1 MQKKWWYIIAGAI
14 VVIGVVLAIIFW
26 PKEDKPTATASA
38 PEELSAEFL
47 QIDPAYADSLIAT
60 LSLSEKINGIIIH
73 ELLDTSTI
81 DTSAKYAGHM
91 HSYLDFERLAE
102 LHNDSVEL
110 KGINGIS
117 LNSCLGNYKDSS
129 FQQIASHS
137 SKLELDSM
145 RSLITKIKNYYG
157 INFIDLGIHQMSND
171 LQNYYLND
179 FVLPLTDSLLKD
191 SALLCVEISSP
202 YDSASIQLLQ
212 NQLKP
217 LVNAGINTLRP
228 HRQNQLSDSLLKA
241 LKFKGLMIYHA
252 DSHNISNLLNF
263 GTDAIISNNPSYV
276 RQEINK
282 LLERGEVSEN
292 LLDQRLKRVIM
303 ARQWAKSIR
312 YGYHNHITAK
322 YFRLKT
328 QSFANHLV
336 RNAICVVKNKQNV
349 LPFKEE
355 HDKINLVRIGDRV
368 PKLSAGVSHYTQA
381 VYYSA
386 NDVSSH
392 TKLAWSK
399 LVGKP
404 VIIALNDDSFNP
416 KVDTAFIRKVTD
428 LDAQTNLVLA
438 YLGHDSIANYFPELE
453 TIIKLNVGSDY
464 EWDMLG
470 QLLYGGVSNSGSI
483 AENKISKTRLGYT
496 KPIDVG
502 LDIDS
507 LYAISWIAIEGINN
521 RAFPGC
527 QVWAVKD
534 GMVVYDG
541 AFGHSSYKK
550 QVAVDNNHIY
560 DLASVT
566 KVAATTV
573 AAMMLYD
580 KEKFALQDSLY
591 KYIPDTIY
599 QHLFR
604 RRSTLDHI
612 TWQQL
617 LTHNSGLP
625 EGIPYIKYY
634 DYRTDSI
641 GRFDKY
647 YCDWKD
653 DTLFHVPVAENFYM
667 ERCYQD
673 SIWITLNQMWLRD
686 DKDYKYSDANFVL
699 LYQLIRNILHNSPE
713 LVKQDR
719 NEEDIDYNAFDKFL
733 QEQVYRPLN
742 MDRTAYLPRRY
753 FNKEEIA
760 PTEDDKFWRKQ
771 LVHGYVHDPTAAL
784 LGGIS
789 GNAGLFSTAHDMSK
803 LFYMIMNGGY
813 YGATRFISN
822 ETVQR
827 FISRQNNSHRGL
839 GYNKPVGGGMY
850 GIPEEV
856 SVKTFGHTGFTG
868 NSIWADPENH
878 ILYIFLSN
886 RSHPDAHNPKII
898 RLGTRKRIHR
908 AVYSARVSDD
918 WLIEPEPLI
927 ADTLSLDKELES

>member
-1 MQKKWWYIIAGAI
+1 MQKKWWYIIVGAS
-14 VVIGVVLAIIFW
+14 VIIGLVLAIMFW
-26 PKEDKPTATASA
+26 PKDDVNQETAAV

-47 QIDPAYADSLIAT
+47 QIDPAFADSLIAT
-60 LSLSEKINGIIIH
+60 MSVEDKIRGIIVH
-73 ELLDTSTI
+73 ELSDTSTI
-81 DTSAKYAGHM
+81 DSSTNFAGFM
-91 HSYLDFERLAE
+91 HTGEDFEGIAMLYD
-102 LHNDSVEL
+102 DSSDL
-110 KGINGIS
+110 PLIKGISINR
-117 LNSCLGNYKDSS
+117 LLGFEHDSS

-137 SKLELDSM
+137 SKFELDSL
-145 RSLITKIKNYYG
+145 RSVISKIKRYYG
-157 INFIDLGIHQMSND
+157 INYVNIG
-171 LQNYYLND
+171 LQHINSELSD
-179 FVLPLTDSLLKD
+179 RFLDEFVMPLKDSLLKD
-191 SALLCVEISSP
+191 SALFCLEIP
-202 YDSASIQLLQ
+202 APEDSLSLSNLNAQFTPI
-212 NQLKP
+212 
-217 LVNAGINTLRP
+217 VNAGINTLRP
-228 HRQNQLSDSLLKA
+228 TKQNQLSDSLLKS
-241 LKFKGLMIYHA
+241 LKFQGLTIYHA
-252 DSHNISNLLNF
+252 DSHNISKLLSF
-263 GTDAIISNNPSYV
+263 GADALITGDPYYAE
-276 RQEINK
+276 QEINR
-282 LLERGEVSEN
+282 LLSRGEISEAT
-292 LLDQRLKRVIM
+292 LDQRVKRMIM
-303 ARQWAKSIR
+303 ARQWAKSNR
-312 YGYHNHITAK
+312 YGYHNKITAK
-322 YFRLKT
+322 YFSLKT
-328 QSFANHLV
+328 KSFANHLV
-336 RNAICVVKNKQNV
+336 RNAICIAKNEQNII
-349 LPFKEE
+349 PFKEE
-355 HDKINLVRIGDRV
+355 HDRVNLVRIGEKV
-368 PKLSAGVSHYTQA
+368 PAFDAGISHYTQA
-381 VYYSA
+381 VYHA
-386 NDVSSH
+386 AKDVSSH

-399 LVGKP
+399 LTGKP
-404 VIIALNDDSFNP
+404 VIIALNDKDFNP
-416 KVDTAFIRKVTD
+416 LVDTAFISKVSN
-428 LDAQTNLVLA
+428 LDAQTNLILA
-438 YLGHDSIANYFPELE
+438 YVGHDSIAKYFPELE
-453 TIIKLNVGSDY
+453 TVIKLNSGDAY
-464 EWDMLG
+464 EWNMLG
-470 QLLYGGVSNSGSI
+470 QLLYGGISNSGSI
-483 AENKISKTRLGYT
+483 SKNKISKTRLGYT

-507 LYAISWIAIEGINN
+507 LYAISWIAKEGINN

-534 GMVVYDG
+534 GMVIYDG

-550 QVAVDNNHIY
+550 HVAVDNNHIY

-566 KVAATTV
+566 KVAATTL

-580 KEKFALQDSLY
+580 KEKFLLQDSLY

-604 RRSTLDHI
+604 RKSTLDHI
-612 TWQQL
+612 TWQEL

-667 ERCYQD
+667 EGCYQD
-673 SIWITLNQMWLRD
+673 SIWMTLNQMWLRD

-699 LYQLIRNILHNSPE
+699 LYQLIKNILHNSPD

-719 NEEDIDYNAFDKFL
+719 DEENVDYNAFDKFL
-733 QEQVYRPLN
+733 QEKVYRPLN

-753 FNKEEIA
+753 FEKEEIA

-827 FISRQNNSHRGL
+827 FISRQDNSHRGL

-868 NSIWADPENH
+868 NSIWADPENN

-908 AVYSARVSDD
+908 AIYSARVSDD
-918 WLIEPEPLI
+918 WLIEPEPVA
-927 ADTLSLDKELES
+927 ADTLSLDKELPS